1 MFRLWSLRRYRPA
14 RRNCLTAAA
23 QRKGTGLDRGLDVF
37 NTLPADDV
45 RELLLSCCAAPSWA
59 AAVTAGRPY
68 ADRAALTAAA
78 RARIGALPW
87 PEVAG
92 AVAAHPRIGRPPTG
106 TGRDAEWS
114 RREQAAATAAS
125 ATDGSGTDGSAAD
138 AGTDGSAA
146 DRAGADVA
154 ADLAAANDAYEQRF
168 GYRFL
173 IFANGRGAAELVAAA
188 RQRLHHDPDTE
199 QGVVRTELGDIAALR
214 LGRLVDDIAAPAP
227 LSSHVLDTTTGTP
240 AAGIAVRLDAAD
252 PVDGWRTVATGH
264 TDADGRLRDWVP
276 GAGWA
281 AGTYRL
287 VFDVADRLGA
297 DAFYTEIPVVFTVR
311 DAARHHH
318 VPLLLSPYGYTTY
331 RGS

>member
-1 MFRLWSLRRYRPA
+1 M
-14 RRNCLTAAA
+14 
-23 QRKGTGLDRGLDVF
+23 DRGLDVF
-37 NTLPADDV
+37 NTLPADHV
-45 RELLLSCCAAPSWA
+45 RELLLSCCAAPGWA
-59 AAVTAGRPY
+59 AAVAAGRPY
-68 ADRAALTAAA
+68 ADRAELTAAA

-87 PEVAG
+87 PEVVG

-125 ATDGSGTDGSAAD
+125 GTAASAA
-138 AGTDGSAA
+138 GT
-146 DRAGADVA
+146 VA
-154 ADLAAANDAYEQRF
+154 SGPGVATELAEVNDAYEQRF

-214 LGRLVDDIAAPAP
+214 LGRLVDDMAAPAP

-252 PVDGWRTVATGH
+252 PGGGWRTVATGH
-264 TDADGRLRDWVP
+264 TDADGRLRDWAP

-287 VFDVADRLGA
+287 AFDVADRLGV

>member
-1 MFRLWSLRRYRPA
+1 M
-14 RRNCLTAAA
+14 
-23 QRKGTGLDRGLDVF
+23 DRGLDVF

-45 RELLLSCCAAPSWA
+45 RELLLSCCAAPGWA

-78 RARIGALPW
+78 RAQVGALPW
-87 PEVAG
+87 PEVAD
-92 AVAAHPRIGRPPTG
+92 AVAVHPRIGRPPTG
-106 TGRDAEWS
+106 TGRDAQWS

-125 ATDGSGTDGSAAD
+125 GTVASGPGPGTVASGPGVATE
-138 AGTDGSAA
+138 
-146 DRAGADVA
+146 
-154 ADLAAANDAYEQRF
+154 LAEVNDAYEQRF

-214 LGRLVDDIAAPAP
+214 LRRLVDDLAGPAP

-240 AAGIAVRLDAAD
+240 ATGITVRLDAAD
-252 PVDGWRTVATGH
+252 PGGGWRTVATGH

-287 VFDVADRLGA
+287 VFDVADRLGV

-311 DAARHHH
+311 DAARHYH

>member
-1 MFRLWSLRRYRPA
+1 M
-14 RRNCLTAAA
+14 
-23 QRKGTGLDRGLDVF
+23 F

-45 RELLLSCCAAPSWA
+45 RELLLSCCAAPGWA

-68 ADRAALTAAA
+68 ADRAALTVAA

-87 PEVAG
+87 PEVVD

-125 ATDGSGTDGSAAD
+125 TTDSSGSGGSTT
-138 AGTDGSAA
+138 GGS
-146 DRAGADVA
+146 GADVA
-154 ADLAAANDAYEQRF
+154 ADLTAANDAYEQRF

-214 LGRLVDDIAAPAP
+214 LGRLVDDLAGPAPLSRPAP

-240 AAGIAVRLDAAD
+240 AAGITVRLDAAD
-252 PVDGWRTVATGH
+252 PADGWRTVATGH

-276 GAGWA
+276 GASWA
-281 AGTYRL
+281 VGTYRL

-297 DAFYTEIPVVFTVR
+297 DAFYTEIPVVFTVH
-311 DAARHHH
+311 DAARPHH

>member
-1 MFRLWSLRRYRPA
+1 M
-14 RRNCLTAAA
+14 
-23 QRKGTGLDRGLDVF
+23 DRGLDVF

-45 RELLLSCCAAPSWA
+45 RELLLSCCAAPGWA

-68 ADRAALTAAA
+68 ADQAALTAAA
-78 RARIGALPW
+78 RAQVGALPW
-87 PEVAG
+87 PEVAD

-125 ATDGSGTDGSAAD
+125 GTVASGPGPGPGPGTVASGPGVATE
-138 AGTDGSAA
+138 
-146 DRAGADVA
+146 
-154 ADLAAANDAYEQRF
+154 LAEVNDAYEQRF

-214 LGRLVDDIAAPAP
+214 LGRLVDDMAAPAP

-240 AAGIAVRLDAAD
+240 ATGITVRLDAAD
-252 PVDGWRTVATGH
+252 PEGGWRTVATGH

>member
-1 MFRLWSLRRYRPA
+1 M
-14 RRNCLTAAA
+14 
-23 QRKGTGLDRGLDVF
+23 DRGLDVF

-45 RELLLSCCAAPSWA
+45 RELLLSCCAAPGWA
-59 AAVTAGRPY
+59 AAVAAGRPY
-68 ADRAALTAAA
+68 ADRAALTAAG

-87 PEVAG
+87 PEVVG

-125 ATDGSGTDGSAAD
+125 GTAASAA
-138 AGTDGSAA
+138 GT
-146 DRAGADVA
+146 VA
-154 ADLAAANDAYEQRF
+154 SGPGVATELAEVNDAYEQRF

-173 IFANGRGAAELVAAA
+173 IFANGRSAAELVAAA

-214 LGRLVDDIAAPAP
+214 LGRLVDDMAAPAP

-252 PVDGWRTVATGH
+252 PEGGWRTVATGH